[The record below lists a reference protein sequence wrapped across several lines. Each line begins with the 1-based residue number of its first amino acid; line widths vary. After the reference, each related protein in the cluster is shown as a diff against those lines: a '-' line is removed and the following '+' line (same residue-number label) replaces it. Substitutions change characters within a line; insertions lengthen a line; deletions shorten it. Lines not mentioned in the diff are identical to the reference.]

1 MCAEELGDAVHL
13 SEPGIEAGL
22 LAELQN
28 QQIGRTLSEPEAL
41 GLLECNGQ
49 TDVAECLL
57 DMERGSGM
65 CAAHLGHD
73 SLAREGLLCTCPS
86 ELRLRRFQPP
96 FAARR
101 CRGTRN
107 SIPQKRGLVFENACV
122 EPRGESQRPPIG
134 TNQRSKQTRVRSC

>member
-22 LAELQN
+22 LAELQD
-28 QQIGRTLSEPEAL
+28 QQIGRNLAEPEAL

-57 DMERGSGM
+57 DMERGSGKHGM
-65 CAAHLGHD
+65 CVAHLGHD

-86 ELRLRRFQPP
+86 ELRLRRLQPP
-96 FAARR
+96 FASRR

-107 SIPQKRGLVFENACV
+107 SIPRKRGLVFENACV
-122 EPRGESQRPPIG
+122 EPRGESHGFPLDG
-134 TNQRSKQTRVRSC
+134 L